1 MDFSIRTDTVKFMI
15 KVKLVRSKI
24 GCNPKQRK
32 VLAALGL
39 RRMHMVKSFQDT
51 AAIRGMV
58 TKLQHMVKV
67 VE

>member
-1 MDFSIRTDTVKFMI
+1 MKPMI

-24 GCNPKQRK
+24 GCNPKQRQ

-39 RRMHMVKSFQDT
+39 RRMHMVKSFEDN
-51 AAIRGMV
+51 AAIRGMI
-58 TKLQHMVKV
+58 TKVQHMVEV